1 MKERIFWKKEK
12 NKYNHLD
19 RQSISEGWITVVEA
33 TRITRRGGCYRGA
46 EEKRKK
52 EDGLVP

>member
-1 MKERIFWKKEK
+1 MKERILWKKKK
-12 NKYNHLD
+12 NKCDHLN

-33 TRITRRGGCYRGA
+33 TRITRRGGGYRGA